1 MDTTYVVKRGDTLS
15 EIAVRYNTTVAKLV
29 ELNNITDPDY
39 IVVGQVLKLTGSAS
53 SPTPNKTSKAEI
65 KAFGLQSNTD
75 RTVYATWNWS
85 KSNTEH
91 YQVIWS
97 YATGDGVWFI
107 GNEST
112 VTSKQSLYTAPQN
125 AYKVKFKVKP
135 ISKKRT
141 VNKKETSYWTASWTS
156 EKSYS
161 FSDNP
166 PTTPPVPTLE
176 IDNYTL
182 KASLTNLNVNATGIQ
197 FQVVKN
203 DLSVFNTGTA
213 KIKTSAAS
221 YTCKIEAGFDFKVRC
236 RAYRGDEYSSWSEYT
251 ANVSA
256 MPSTPDKITEC
267 KASSETSVYLAWT
280 AVKNVASYDIEYA
293 TEKRYFDGSNETTTL
308 TGIETNHY
316 EITGL
321 ETGEEYFFRVRSVKS
336 NNKTSSWSEIKSV
349 ILGKTPGPPTTW
361 SSTTTA
367 IAGDP
372 VNLYWVHNS
381 EDGSSQ
387 TYSEL
392 ELYIDGVKDSIAIK
406 NTDESE
412 DGEVKT
418 SLYTIDTSEYVEG
431 TKIQWRVRTSG
442 ITNTF
447 GEWSTQRTIDV
458 YAPATLV
465 MSVVDSEDNDINTLT
480 AFPFYIHASA
490 GPSTQKAISYHVTI
504 SANESYET
512 VDDIGN
518 AQIISAGEEIYS
530 KHFNTDEDLMIEMSA
545 HNLNLE
551 NNISYSIK
559 CIVSMNS
566 GLTAE
571 SYSDIVVYWED
582 EMYEP
587 NAEISVDLE
596 NYTASVRPY
605 CEDEDGNLIENVLIS
620 LYRREFDG
628 TFTELA
634 VDLDNMSNTYVT
646 DPHPALNYARY
657 RVIAKS
663 AATGAISY
671 YDVPG
676 FPVGGK
682 AIIVQWDEKWS
693 SFNTVNADELA
704 EPNWSGTLLK
714 LPFNIDISDR
724 GRSDVAF
731 AEYAGRKNP
740 VSYYGTQRGETATWS
755 TVIDKKDEETLY
767 TLRRLKQWMGDVYV
781 REPSGSGYW
790 ANVVVSFSQ
799 KHLDLTIP
807 VTLEITR
814 VEGGA

>member
-29 ELNNITDPDY
+29 ELNDITNPDY

-53 SPTPNKTSKAEI
+53 SPTPSKTSKAVI

-85 KSNTEH
+85 KSNTEN
-91 YQVIWS
+91 YSVVWS

-125 AYKVKFKVKP
+125 ATKVKFKVKP

-141 VNKKETSYWTASWTS
+141 VNKKETTYWTASWSS

-176 IDNYTL
+176 INNYTL
-182 KASLTNLNVNATGIQ
+182 IASLTNLNVNATNIQ

-221 YTCKIEAGFDFKVRC
+221 YSCKIEAGFDYKVRC
-236 RAYRGDEYSSWSEYT
+236 RSYRGDEYSDWTDYT

-280 AVKNVASYDIEYA
+280 AVKNIASYEIEYA
-293 TEKRYFDGSNETTTL
+293 TKKRYFDGSNETTTL
-308 TGIETNHY
+308 NGITTNHY

-336 NNKTSSWSEIKSV
+336 NNKASSWSEIKSV

-381 EDGSSQ
+381 EDGSNQS
-387 TYSEL
+387 YAEL
-392 ELYIDGVKDSIAIK
+392 ELYIDGVKDSVAIK

-418 SLYTIDTSEYVEG
+418 STYVIDTSEYVEG
-431 TKIQWRVRTSG
+431 TKIQWRVRTAG

-465 MSVVDSEDNDINTLT
+465 MSVIDTEDNDISELT
-480 AFPFYIHASA
+480 ALPFYIHGLA
-490 GPSTQKAISYHVTI
+490 GPTTQTPISYHVIIT
-504 SANESYET
+504 ANESYET

-518 AQIISAGEEIYS
+518 VQLISAGDEIYS
-530 KHFNTDEDLMIEMSA
+530 KHFDTNEPLMVEMSA
-545 HNLNLE
+545 HNINLE
-551 NNISYSIK
+551 NNISYTVK

-571 SYSDIVVYWED
+571 SYSDFVVSWAD

-587 NAEISVDLE
+587 NAEISIDTE
-596 NYTASVRPY
+596 TYTASVRPY

-634 VDLDNMSNTYVT
+634 VDLDNTSNTYVT

-657 RVIAKS
+657 RVVAKS
-663 AATGAISY
+663 EVTGAISY

-682 AIIVQWDEKWS
+682 AIIIQWDEKWS
-693 SFNTVNADELA
+693 SFNTINADALA
-704 EPNWSGTLLK
+704 EPNWSGSLLK

-724 GRSDVAF
+724 GRSDVQF
-731 AEYAGRKNP
+731 AEYAGREHP
-740 VSYYGTQRGETATWS
+740 VTYYGTQKGETATWS
-755 TVIDKKDEETLY
+755 VVIDKKDEETLY
-767 TLRRLKQWMGDVYV
+767 ALRRLKRWMGDVYV

-790 ANVVVSFSQ
+790 ASIVVSFSQ
-799 KHLDLTIP
+799 KHLDVTIP